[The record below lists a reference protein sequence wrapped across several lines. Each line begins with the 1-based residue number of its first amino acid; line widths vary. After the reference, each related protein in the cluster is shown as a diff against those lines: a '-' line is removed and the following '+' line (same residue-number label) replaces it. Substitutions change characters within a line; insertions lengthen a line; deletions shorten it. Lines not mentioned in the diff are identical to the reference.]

1 MLDHVSITVSDI
13 AAAERFY
20 DAIMKALGVV
30 KVGRRDDWLGY
41 GERARAA
48 YPDRVYLTI
57 RKGPKPEEAF
67 GRHWCFKARWQT
79 QVDAFWDAGI
89 AAGGTDDGPPGSAT
103 ITRPTMAR
111 SCVTPT
117 ATASKRSAIK
127 RSSFL
132 LCRVFFTRTGIHF
145 ARKRYGR
152 PLSLSVRRPSWEQD
166 RHFRAFARFAFEAK
180 TAAEAIRHDA
190 VDDV

>member
-1 MLDHVSITVSDI
+1 MRSLTLMVRSAATPRVSNHAGHDVAGPFNWQSHPMLDHVSITVSDI

-41 GERARAA
+41 GERARPA

-57 RKGPKPEEAF
+57 RKGPKPDDAF

-89 AAGGTDDGPPGSAT
+89 AAGGTDDGPPGL
-103 ITRPTMAR
+103 RDYH
-111 SCVTPT
+111 
-117 ATASKRSAIK
+117 ASYYAA
-127 RSSFL
+127 FL
-132 LCRVFFTRTGIHF
+132 RDPDGNRI
-145 ARKRYGR
+145 
-152 PLSLSVRRPSWEQD
+152 
-166 RHFRAFARFAFEAK
+166 EAVCHH
-180 TAAEAIRHDA
+180 AL
-190 VDDV
+190 